1 MNDSLKGINIENIFL
16 PRIYQRGLA
25 YYNEERVEGLSY
37 NRNSQTW
44 FAYVQGTDS
53 YYVDISL
60 EKVNEGKLKSY
71 CECPAF
77 NTYHTCKHV
86 VAVMLAIQNK
96 KEESTVANDL
106 VTTRFIDEMI
116 RLKDRQCSVIFGK
129 VPMNIEYT
137 VHLQDDKVLLE
148 MRTGVD
154 HRYVIQDFREFLD
167 AALNDESYAFT
178 KKFTYYPE
186 EHYFLQK
193 DQHILR
199 RLQAIISTGD
209 VFTRDLYVD
218 TKKRYDRRYLVIPP
232 LVFYDLLVDIQ
243 ERKSDVYV
251 NGRHY
256 ESFQLLK
263 DELPVTYEVTQGKE
277 EQLTLNIQ
285 YVSKDMQLFDD
296 YGMLFQ
302 DGNFYF
308 PSDAQLNVLKQTMT
322 NKVVYETIPISQDN
336 KDTFFSEV
344 IPTLKKQV
352 NVQIA
357 DDVQNVIVEKP
368 LRAKLYIEDEDELII
383 GKLQYHYG
391 QVEIDPF
398 NGDSH
403 DTIVIRDTEKEMQ
416 IMDYIEEAN
425 FRYNGKHLYMK
436 LDEDEDV
443 YYFLYTILPE
453 LNEHVELYLSPSIQ
467 LMMLEDDPLPNAVVQ
482 VESNTSL
489 LEIGF
494 DITGVEED
502 EVNGII
508 QSVLERK
515 KFYRM
520 KSGAFMSL
528 ENEAFDSIKDLFTDL
543 NIKASDMKE
552 QKVQLP
558 AYRAAQV
565 DDVLET
571 RKSYDPSFRK
581 LLSNLKHPEE
591 QYFDLPK
598 GLEADLRHY
607 QLVGYQWFKSLSA
620 YHLGGIL
627 ADDMGLGKTLQ
638 TITYILSE
646 PSELAHLIIVPS
658 SVVYNW
664 KNEFEKFAP
673 HLSVEVIQ
681 GHKEDRVKL
690 IEAASE
696 VDVWITSYGTIRQDI
711 GLYEGKSFQTVIL
724 DEAQFIKN
732 HTTKTAKAVHQL
744 VATRKYALSGTP
756 IENSLDEL
764 WSIFYVVLPGLL
776 PSLKQFRQLD
786 HEHIR
791 MLTKPFILRRV
802 KEDVLTEL
810 PEKIESVHVSEL
822 SEVEKQLYVGYLNQ
836 IRTETS
842 EQLKQGSFQQNRMK
856 ILAGLTRLRQLC
868 CHPSLFIENYDGPS
882 SKLKTLLDTIDTFMA
897 EGKRMLIFSQFTSM
911 HDIIRHELEK
921 KGIDYFYLHG
931 QTDAESRVK
940 MSEAFNNGEKSVF
953 LISLRAGGTGLNL
966 TGADTVI
973 LYDLWWNPAVED
985 QAAGR
990 AHRFGQKKV
999 VQVIRLLTEGTI
1011 EEKIYELQQKKRE
1024 LIDRVIQPG
1033 ETMLSSLSEDD
1044 IKMLLNI

>member
-1 MNDSLKGINIENIFL
+1 
-16 PRIYQRGLA
+16 
-25 YYNEERVEGLSY
+25 
-37 NRNSQTW
+37 
-44 FAYVQGTDS
+44 
-53 YYVDISL
+53 
-60 EKVNEGKLKSY
+60 
-71 CECPAF
+71 
-77 NTYHTCKHV
+77 
-86 VAVMLAIQNK
+86 
-96 KEESTVANDL
+96 
-106 VTTRFIDEMI
+106 
-116 RLKDRQCSVIFGK
+116 
-129 VPMNIEYT
+129 
-137 VHLQDDKVLLE
+137 
-148 MRTGVD
+148 
-154 HRYVIQDFREFLD
+154 
-167 AALNDESYAFT
+167 
-178 KKFTYYPE
+178 
-186 EHYFLQK
+186 
-193 DQHILR
+193 
-199 RLQAIISTGD
+199 
-209 VFTRDLYVD
+209 
-218 TKKRYDRRYLVIPP
+218 
-232 LVFYDLLVDIQ
+232 
-243 ERKSDVYV
+243 
-251 NGRHY
+251 
-256 ESFQLLK
+256 
-263 DELPVTYEVTQGKE
+263 
-277 EQLTLNIQ
+277 
-285 YVSKDMQLFDD
+285 
-296 YGMLFQ
+296 
-302 DGNFYF
+302 
-308 PSDAQLNVLKQTMT
+308 
-322 NKVVYETIPISQDN
+322 
-336 KDTFFSEV
+336 
-344 IPTLKKQV
+344 
-352 NVQIA
+352 
-357 DDVQNVIVEKP
+357 
-368 LRAKLYIEDEDELII
+368 
-383 GKLQYHYG
+383 
-391 QVEIDPF
+391 
-398 NGDSH
+398 
-403 DTIVIRDTEKEMQ
+403 
-416 IMDYIEEAN
+416 
-425 FRYNGKHLYMK
+425 
-436 LDEDEDV
+436 
-443 YYFLYTILPE
+443 
-453 LNEHVELYLSPSIQ
+453 
-467 LMMLEDDPLPNAVVQ
+467 
-482 VESNTSL
+482 
-489 LEIGF
+489 
-494 DITGVEED
+494 
-502 EVNGII
+502 
-508 QSVLERK
+508 
-515 KFYRM
+515 
-520 KSGAFMSL
+520 
-528 ENEAFDSIKDLFTDL
+528 
-543 NIKASDMKE
+543 
-552 QKVQLP
+552 
-558 AYRAAQV
+558 
-565 DDVLET
+565 
-571 RKSYDPSFRK
+571 
-581 LLSNLKHPEE
+581 
-591 QYFDLPK
+591 YFDLPK

-921 KGIDYFYLHG
+921 TGIDYFYLHG
-931 QTDAESRVK
+931 QTDAESRVN
-940 MSEAFNNGEKSVF
+940 MSEGFNNGENSVF

-966 TGADTVI
+966 TGGDRVI
-973 LYDLWWNPAVED
+973 FYDLWWNPAVEEE
-985 QAAGR
+985 AAAR

-999 VQVIRLLTEGTI
+999 VQVIPLLTERTI
-1011 EEKIYELQQKKRE
+1011 DE
-1024 LIDRVIQPG
+1024 
-1033 ETMLSSLSEDD
+1033 
-1044 IKMLLNI
+1044 